1 METIA
6 LFYLVGYVIFFVILL
21 LLEDDKLHP
30 TLGFSWLLLTSI
42 LSWFGVILFVWL
54 WIKDTIED
62 HKFIKRLKKG
72 DYDESK
78 D

>member
-6 LFYLVGYVIFFVILL
+6 LFYLVGYFIFFVILL

-30 TLGFSWLLLTSI
+30 TLGFNWLLFTSI

-62 HKFIKRLKKG
+62 HKFIKKLKKG
-72 DYDESK
+72 DSD